1 MGRKQR
7 LKKENP
13 KRNQI
18 YKELRNHNTT
28 QEISDRYGNSV
39 YLNLGKRIMFDQRY
53 TNPEYEKERIRSMMQ
68 ISKQM
73 RQAEENKNGEEGE

>member
-1 MGRKQR
+1 MGRKAR

-28 QEISDRYGNSV
+28 QEINDKNGNSV
-39 YLNLGKRIMFDQRY
+39 FLNLGKRIMFNEKY
-53 TNPEYEKERIRSMMQ
+53 ISPEYERERIRSMMQ

-73 RQAEENKNGEEGE
+73 SEEEKEK